1 MHTASLLAHKPAG
14 GVWSRER
21 QEPCTSLNPSCECN
35 VGGDFL
41 PSKCLVL
48 STLPLLFATLSSLCK
63 YRREF
68 VKTAPQIP
76 SRRALAGLAVVTVL
90 STIEK
95 RRKDQEQRK
104 EQGKPLIE
112 SEDMSGELQTI
123 PARHGV
129 ATFVPR
135 GRTIKVINTYGKQV
149 VSMWAFTLG
158 APPEDGDDDGPGD
171 EEIEEEVKKLQDAA
185 EQEDGQREAQDSKA
199 ASNEKQDPNETD
211 SSGQESSDQ
220 GQEQGSQSE
229 SGSAEKSNEEH
240 EDPPE
245 QAPDTPD
252 NEKTTEYTEE
262 PTEKPAQQPSKRTWA
277 SYLPSI
283 PYRSKGKGN
292 AAEKSEAEQEPS
304 PEEQKAQNEANT
316 KKWSSYIPT
325 GKGFSSYIPNVE
337 VPSKEGVVSA
347 FKSSHYRDPNKSY
360 AEQLYDFS
368 KTPVGA
374 GTIAAATGSGYASS
388 VYAAYSAYAQTHP
401 SKDSRPPMEYLSL
414 PHTRASS
421 YKLVPEVDDTLLTNL
436 RNPIITLVEDTT
448 PGAHDTLTAACDANL
463 YAALGVD
470 KPAEHGSCAENLV
483 LALKELN
490 ENAGLKGAKAVG
502 ADISVNIAPTPLHL
516 FMVTPISLS
525 SETEPT
531 ECGAKGATLAV
542 EEPKGKKRGFVRF
555 KAERDVVV
563 VFSACPMDVGPQNG
577 GRCMAANFMV
587 EDADAD
593 DGASLKSGKSGR
605 KSPKKLTPAGKKDG
619 GAGEKSEENP
629 EVRHQPAETQQA
641 KDEPDAG
648 AQTDEAGADA
658 PAAEKEVEE
667 KQTRAKPKAAAEER
681 KADDKG
687 SDAPSSAAATPKK
700 KPKKLEVRSKQ

>member
-1 MHTASLLAHKPAG
+1 
-14 GVWSRER
+14 
-21 QEPCTSLNPSCECN
+21 
-35 VGGDFL
+35 
-41 PSKCLVL
+41 
-48 STLPLLFATLSSLCK
+48 
-63 YRREF
+63 
-68 VKTAPQIP
+68 
-76 SRRALAGLAVVTVL
+76 
-90 STIEK
+90 
-95 RRKDQEQRK
+95 
-104 EQGKPLIE
+104 
-112 SEDMSGELQTI
+112 MSGELQTI

-158 APPEDGDDDGPGD
+158 APPEDGDEDGPGD
-171 EEIEEEVKKLQDAA
+171 EEIEEEAKKLQDAA
-185 EQEDGQREAQDSKA
+185 GREESKGKEDEEE
-199 ASNEKQDPNETD
+199 EKKSAGDED
-211 SSGQESSDQ
+211 E
-220 GQEQGSQSE
+220 QSE
-229 SGSAEKSNEEH
+229 KVSKKEETKDGEEKTEQTDASKDDAKEEH

-245 QAPDTPD
+245 QAPETPD
-252 NEKTTEYTEE
+252 NEKTTEN
-262 PTEKPAQQPSKRTWA
+262 TEKSTEGAEKTPKQPSKRTWA

-283 PYRSKGKGN
+283 PYRSKGKGDK
-292 AAEKSEAEQEPS
+292 ADKPGVEQEPS

-316 KKWSSYIPT
+316 KAWSSYIPT

-347 FKSSHYRDPNKSY
+347 FKTSHYRDPNKSY

-401 SKDSRPPMEYLSL
+401 SNSSLPPMEYLSL

-436 RNPIITLVEDTT
+436 RNPIITLVEDSS

-463 YAALGVD
+463 YTALGVD

-490 ENAGLKGAKAVG
+490 ESAGLKGTKAVG

-516 FMVTPISLS
+516 FMVTPVSVP
-525 SETEPT
+525 SESQPSES
-531 ECGAKGATLAV
+531 GAKGATLSV
-542 EEPKGKKRGFVRF
+542 TEPQGKKRSFVRF
-555 KAERDVVV
+555 RAERDVVV

-587 EDADAD
+587 EEPEA
-593 DGASLKSGKSGR
+593 DGAASGKEQSRDAPKTKDG
-605 KSPKKLTPAGKKDG
+605 KDGKKTPPKKLNTGDKKAADDSTKNAKGQEDEKSKPKKLPAPNNKEEDVR
-619 GAGEKSEENP
+619 AERQSAQEPQADQQEQADGEKNDVNKSQEEPN
-629 EVRHQPAETQQA
+629 AET
-641 KDEPDAG
+641 K
-648 AQTDEAGADA
+648 
-658 PAAEKEVEE
+658 EKTEEE
-667 KQTRAKPKAAAEER
+667 KPK
-681 KADDKG
+681 
-687 SDAPSSAAATPKK
+687 SDAPSEDGAKPKK
-700 KPKKLEVRSKQ
+700 KPKKLQVRSKQ